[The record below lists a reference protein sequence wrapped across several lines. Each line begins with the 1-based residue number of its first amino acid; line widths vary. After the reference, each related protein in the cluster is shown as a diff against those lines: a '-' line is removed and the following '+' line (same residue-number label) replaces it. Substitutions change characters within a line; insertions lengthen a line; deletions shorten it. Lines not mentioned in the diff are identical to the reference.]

1 MRGQRELCRRP
12 FLKSDEEMPLM
23 PGHCLIVRFP
33 GISPMF
39 GKIKL
44 ASGLLGV
51 LTVFCLFLFA
61 IEALGFWALK
71 STRSGVDDLSNIA
84 ISQVDAASQATQ
96 QLLDARINLSRA
108 GTRMVRGGPK
118 PEDIIRHAG
127 ASLAE
132 ADKAFAALTAAE
144 PVDDTN
150 RARVAALA
158 ERYRALRG
166 ALGELV
172 QFLDADNIQAFLDQ
186 PTQSIQDAYIA
197 ELRRFTDYGGAS
209 SRTALDTIDGGMLWF
224 KSVGIVLLVAMLV
237 ASAAIYA
244 AARRAVV
251 APLEEAGRHFER
263 IAQGR
268 LDEVVRAGGVFE
280 IDRMLRGLATMQTSI
295 AGTVRTVRHASD
307 AIHLGAGEIAG
318 GNADLSARTGTQAA
332 SLEETAA
339 SMEELTAT
347 VRQNTD
353 SARAAS
359 ALADAALEATSH
371 GGGVVDSV
379 IDRMRG
385 IAQSSGR
392 IAEIISVIDGIAF
405 QTNILALNAAVEAA
419 RAGEQGR
426 GFAVVAGEVR
436 SLAQRSAQ
444 SAKEIKA
451 LIEDSVAQI
460 NGGAELVERAGDA
473 MRTVS
478 ASITRVV
485 QTMSEITAASVEQ
498 SVGIEQVN
506 QAVTQMDQLTQQNAA
521 LVEEVAAAAASLNDQ
536 TAHLMQAVSV
546 FELGDGRAARGERA
560 APSFAD
566 TGYASAGSAA

>member
-1 MRGQRELCRRP
+1 
-12 FLKSDEEMPLM
+12 
-23 PGHCLIVRFP
+23 
-33 GISPMF
+33 MF

-61 IEALGFWALK
+61 IEALGFWALT
-71 STRSGVDDLSNIA
+71 STRSGVDDLSNVAIA
-84 ISQVDAASQATQ
+84 QVDAASRATE

-127 ASLAE
+127 ASLAQ
-132 ADKAFAALTAAE
+132 ADKAFAVLTAAQA
-144 PVDDTN
+144 VDDTN
-150 RARVAALA
+150 RARVAALT

-186 PTQSIQDAYIA
+186 PTQGFQDAYIA
-197 ELRRFTDYGGAS
+197 ELHRFTDYGGTS
-209 SRTALDTIDGGMLWF
+209 SRAALDTIDGGMLWF
-224 KSVGIVLLVAMLV
+224 KSVGIVLLVAMLA

-251 APLEEAGRHFER
+251 APLEQAGRHFER

-268 LDEVVRAGGVFE
+268 LDEAVQAGGVFE
-280 IDRMLRGLATMQTSI
+280 IDRMLRGLAAMQTSI
-295 AGTVRTVRHASD
+295 AGTVRTVRQASD

-460 NGGAELVERAGDA
+460 NGGAALVERAGDA

-546 FELGDGRAARGERA
+546 FELGDGRAAHGERA
-560 APSFAD
+560 APSFAAA
-566 TGYASAGSAA
+566 GYAPVGSAA

>member
-1 MRGQRELCRRP
+1 
-12 FLKSDEEMPLM
+12 
-23 PGHCLIVRFP
+23 
-33 GISPMF
+33 MF

-61 IEALGFWALK
+61 IEALGFWALT
-71 STRSGVDDLSNIA
+71 STRSGVDDLSNVAIA
-84 ISQVDAASQATQ
+84 QVDAASQATE

-127 ASLAE
+127 ASLAD
-132 ADKAFAALTAAE
+132 ADKAFAALTAAQ

-172 QFLDADNIQAFLDQ
+172 QFLDADNIQVFLDQ
-186 PTQSIQDAYIA
+186 PTQGIQDAYLA
-197 ELRRFTDYGGAS
+197 ELHRFADYGSAS

-224 KSVGIVLLVAMLV
+224 KSVGIALLVAMLA

-251 APLEEAGRHFER
+251 APLDEAGRHFER

-268 LDEVVRAGGVFE
+268 LDEAVRAGGVFE
-280 IDRMLRGLATMQTSI
+280 IDRMLRGLAAMQTSI

-359 ALADAALEATSH
+359 ALADAALEATGH

-478 ASITRVV
+478 TSITRVV

-546 FELGDGRAARGERA
+546 FELGDARAARGERSA
-560 APSFAD
+560 SSFAGA
-566 TGYASAGSAA
+566 GYEPAGSAA

>member
-1 MRGQRELCRRP
+1 
-12 FLKSDEEMPLM
+12 
-23 PGHCLIVRFP
+23 
-33 GISPMF
+33 MF

-71 STRSGVDDLSNIA
+71 STRSGVDDLSNVA
-84 ISQVDAASQATQ
+84 ITQVEAASQATQ

-132 ADKAFAALTAAE
+132 ADKAFAALTAAQ
-144 PVDDTN
+144 PVDDDN

-197 ELRRFTDYGGAS
+197 ELHRFTDYGGAS

-224 KSVGIVLLVAMLV
+224 KSVGIVLLVAMLA

-460 NGGAELVERAGDA
+460 NGGAELVERAGEA

-478 ASITRVV
+478 VSITRVV
-485 QTMSEITAASVEQ
+485 QTMSEITSASVEQ

-560 APSFAD
+560 ASSFAEP
-566 TGYASAGSAA
+566 GYAPAGSAA

>member
-1 MRGQRELCRRP
+1 
-12 FLKSDEEMPLM
+12 
-23 PGHCLIVRFP
+23 
-33 GISPMF
+33 MF

-61 IEALGFWALK
+61 IEALGFWALA
-71 STRSGVDDLSNIA
+71 STRSGVDDLSNVA
-84 ISQVDAASQATQ
+84 IGQVDAASQATER
-96 QLLDARINLSRA
+96 LLDARVNLSRA

-118 PEDIIRHAG
+118 PDEIIRHAS

-132 ADKAFAALTAAE
+132 ADKAFSALTAAQA
-144 PVDDTN
+144 VDATN

-186 PTQSIQDAYIA
+186 PTQGFQDAYLA
-197 ELRRFTDYGGAS
+197 ELHRFADYGAAS
-209 SRTALDTIDGGMLWF
+209 SRDALATIDSGIQWF
-224 KSVGIVLLVAMLV
+224 KWVGIVLLAAMLA

-251 APLEEAGRHFER
+251 APLDEAGRHFER

-268 LDEVVRAGGVFE
+268 LDEAVRAGGVFE
-280 IDRMLRGLATMQTSI
+280 IDRMLRGLAAMQASI
-295 AGTVRTVRHASD
+295 ANTVRTVRHASD

-332 SLEETAA
+332 SLEQTAA

-359 ALADAALEATSH
+359 ALADAALDATRH

-379 IDRMRG
+379 IDRMRA

-451 LIEDSVAQI
+451 LIEESVTQI
-460 NGGAELVERAGDA
+460 DGGSELVERAGDA

-546 FELGDGRAARGERA
+546 FELGDARAVRGLRDERA
-560 APSFAD
+560 SSSFAD
-566 TGYASAGSAA
+566 AGYETAGSAA

>member
-1 MRGQRELCRRP
+1 M
-12 FLKSDEEMPLM
+12 
-23 PGHCLIVRFP
+23 
-33 GISPMF
+33 
-39 GKIKL
+39 
-44 ASGLLGV
+44 
-51 LTVFCLFLFA
+51 
-61 IEALGFWALK
+61 
-71 STRSGVDDLSNIA
+71 
-84 ISQVDAASQATQ
+84 
-96 QLLDARINLSRA
+96 
-108 GTRMVRGGPK
+108 
-118 PEDIIRHAG
+118 
-127 ASLAE
+127 
-132 ADKAFAALTAAE
+132 
-144 PVDDTN
+144 
-150 RARVAALA
+150 
-158 ERYRALRG
+158 
-166 ALGELV
+166 

-295 AGTVRTVRHASD
+295 AGTVRTVRQASD

-385 IAQSSGR
+385 IAQLGR

-405 QTNILALNAAVEAA
+405 QTNILALNAAVAHA
-419 RAGEQGR
+419 RANRGAASRSSRVRCARSRSARNRRRDQGADR
-426 GFAVVAGEVR
+426 GFGRAD
-436 SLAQRSAQ
+436 QRRRGSSAP
-444 SAKEIKA
+444 
-451 LIEDSVAQI
+451 
-460 NGGAELVERAGDA
+460 A
-473 MRTVS
+473 MRCGRCRRRS
-478 ASITRVV
+478 RASCRRCPR
-485 QTMSEITAASVEQ
+485 SRRRRSSRAS
-498 SVGIEQVN
+498 
-506 QAVTQMDQLTQQNAA
+506 
-521 LVEEVAAAAASLNDQ
+521 
-536 TAHLMQAVSV
+536 
-546 FELGDGRAARGERA
+546 
-560 APSFAD
+560 
-566 TGYASAGSAA
+566 GSSR

>member
-1 MRGQRELCRRP
+1 
-12 FLKSDEEMPLM
+12 
-23 PGHCLIVRFP
+23 
-33 GISPMF
+33 MF

-61 IEALGFWALK
+61 IEALGFWALT
-71 STRSGVDDLSNIA
+71 STRGGVDDLSNVA
-84 ISQVDAASQATQ
+84 ITQVGAASQATQ

-118 PEDIIRHAG
+118 PDDIIRHAG

-132 ADKAFAALTAAE
+132 ADKAFAALTAAQ
-144 PVDDTN
+144 PVDETN
-150 RARVAALA
+150 RARVVALT

-197 ELRRFTDYGGAS
+197 ELHRFTDYGGAS

-473 MRTVS
+473 MRKVS
-478 ASITRVV
+478 SSITRVV

-560 APSFAD
+560 APSFAG
-566 TGYASAGSAA
+566 TGYEPAGSAA

>member
-1 MRGQRELCRRP
+1 
-12 FLKSDEEMPLM
+12 
-23 PGHCLIVRFP
+23 
-33 GISPMF
+33 MF

-61 IEALGFWALK
+61 IEALGFWALA
-71 STRSGVDDLSNIA
+71 STRSGVDDLSNVAIA
-84 ISQVDAASQATQ
+84 QVNAANQATEH
-96 QLLDARINLSRA
+96 LLDARINLSRA

-132 ADKAFAALTAAE
+132 ADKAFAALTAAP

-186 PTQSIQDAYIA
+186 PTQGIQDAYIA
-197 ELRRFTDYGGAS
+197 ELHRFADYGSAS

-224 KSVGIVLLVAMLV
+224 KSVGIVLLVAMLA

-251 APLEEAGRHFER
+251 APLEDAGRHFER

-268 LDEVVRAGGVFE
+268 LDEAVRAGGVFE

-307 AIHLGAGEIAG
+307 AIHLGAGEIAS

-460 NGGAELVERAGDA
+460 NGGAELVERAGEA

-478 ASITRVV
+478 TSITRVV
-485 QTMSEITAASVEQ
+485 QTMSEITSASVEQ

-560 APSFAD
+560 APSFGD
-566 TGYASAGSAA
+566 TGYAPVGNAA

>member
-1 MRGQRELCRRP
+1 
-12 FLKSDEEMPLM
+12 
-23 PGHCLIVRFP
+23 
-33 GISPMF
+33 MF

-61 IEALGFWALK
+61 IEALGFWALA
-71 STRSGVDDLSNIA
+71 STRSGVDDLSNVAIA
-84 ISQVDAASQATQ
+84 QVNAANQATEH
-96 QLLDARINLSRA
+96 LLDARINLSRA

-132 ADKAFAALTAAE
+132 ADKAFAAPTAAQ

-186 PTQSIQDAYIA
+186 PTQGIQDAYIA
-197 ELRRFTDYGGAS
+197 ELHRFAEYGSAS

-224 KSVGIVLLVAMLV
+224 KSVGIALLVAMLA

-251 APLEEAGRHFER
+251 APLDEAGRHFER

-268 LDEVVRAGGVFE
+268 LDEAVRAGGVFE
-280 IDRMLRGLATMQTSI
+280 IDRMLRGLAAMQTSI

-485 QTMSEITAASVEQ
+485 QTMSEITSASVEQ

-546 FELGDGRAARGERA
+546 FELGDARAARGERGERA
-560 APSFAD
+560 TPSFTDA
-566 TGYASAGSAA
+566 GYEPAGSAA

>member
-1 MRGQRELCRRP
+1 
-12 FLKSDEEMPLM
+12 
-23 PGHCLIVRFP
+23 
-33 GISPMF
+33 MF

-84 ISQVDAASQATQ
+84 IAQVDAASQATQ

-132 ADKAFAALTAAE
+132 ADKAFAALTAAQ

-150 RARVAALA
+150 RARVTALA

-224 KSVGIVLLVAMLV
+224 KSVGIVLLVAMLA

-460 NGGAELVERAGDA
+460 NGGAELVERAGEA

-478 ASITRVV
+478 SSITRVV

-566 TGYASAGSAA
+566 AGYAPAGSAA